1 MNIAPRAFLG
11 FALIGALMLALGV
24 FALSQMSKIRT
35 SGENIV
41 ENSVPSVRALNEF
54 TQLTLRLRVLSYRLL
69 TNREADTQQ
78 KTFDLFEQRNQQ
90 IRTAQSNYE
99 KLISAPE
106 ERAAYDQYVQLLNQ
120 YRQLEERM
128 KTLSRNNQVDEL
140 RTLLG
145 NDLQT
150 NSEAVNAVLA
160 RLTEI
165 NNLQAEAFNKSAAQ
179 QYSTAFTWVVTMLI
193 VATGL
198 TLLFA
203 WLLTN
208 SITKPIANALDAA
221 EEIAKGNLTRPIT
234 VDGSDEAGRLLR
246 AMATMQDKLRDTLQR
261 ISGSAT
267 QLASAAEELNSVT
280 DESARGLTQQNNEIE
295 QAATAVNE
303 MTSAVE
309 EVARNAVSTSEASR
323 NATTSAGD
331 GRDLVQETVG
341 AIERMSAD
349 VQSTATLIGN
359 LADESRDIGKVL
371 DVIRGLADQ
380 TNLLALNAAIEA
392 ARAGEAGRG
401 FAVVADEVRALAHRT
416 QQSTSEI
423 ERMIGSI
430 QSGTE
435 QAATAVNEMTSAVEE
450 VARNAVSTSEASRN
464 ATTSAGDGRD
474 LVQETVG
481 AIERM
486 SADVQSTA
494 SLIGNLANESRDIGK
509 VLDVIRGLA
518 DQTNLLALNAAI
530 EAARAGEAGRGF
542 AVVADEVRALAHRT
556 QQSTSEIE
564 RMIGSIQSGTEQA
577 VDSMRNSTERAEST
591 LNIARGAGMSLD
603 TINSAIVEINE
614 RNLVIASAA
623 EEQAQVARE
632 VDRNLVNIR
641 DLSVQSA
648 TGANQTSAAS
658 AELSRLAVD
667 LNSMVGRFSL

>member
-1 MNIAPRAFLG
+1 MSLRNMNIAPRAFLG

-24 FALSQMSKIRT
+24 FALTQMSTIRA
-35 SGENIV
+35 SGESIAD
-41 ENSVPSVRALNEF
+41 NSVPSIKALDEF

-69 TNREADTQQ
+69 TNREPDIQQ
-78 KTFDLFEQRNQQ
+78 KTYDLFEQRNQQ
-90 IRTAQSNYE
+90 IRAAQAAYE
-99 KLISAPE
+99 KLISSPE
-106 ERAAYDQYVQLLNQ
+106 ERAAYDQYVQLLGQ

-128 KTLSRNNQVDEL
+128 KTLSRNNQIEDLRALLNTEL
-140 RTLLG
+140 LS
-145 NDLQT
+145 
-150 NSEAVNAVLA
+150 NSEAVNVVLG
-160 RLTEI
+160 RLLEI
-165 NNLQAEAFNKSAAQ
+165 NNQQADALNKGAEHQYSRAFN
-179 QYSTAFTWVVTMLI
+179 WVVTLLVI
-193 VATGL
+193 ATGL

-221 EEIAKGNLTRPIT
+221 EEIAKGNLTRPIV

-246 AMATMQDKLRDTLQR
+246 AMSTMQEKLRDTLQR

-435 QAATAVNEMTSAVEE
+435 QA
-450 VARNAVSTSEASRN
+450 
-464 ATTSAGDGRD
+464 
-474 LVQETVG
+474 
-481 AIERM
+481 
-486 SADVQSTA
+486 
-494 SLIGNLANESRDIGK
+494 
-509 VLDVIRGLA
+509 
-518 DQTNLLALNAAI
+518 
-530 EAARAGEAGRGF
+530 
-542 AVVADEVRALAHRT
+542 
-556 QQSTSEIE
+556 
-564 RMIGSIQSGTEQA
+564 

>member
-1 MNIAPRAFLG
+1 
-11 FALIGALMLALGV
+11 
-24 FALSQMSKIRT
+24 MS
-35 SGENIV
+35 
-41 ENSVPSVRALNEF
+41 
-54 TQLTLRLRVLSYRLL
+54 
-69 TNREADTQQ
+69 
-78 KTFDLFEQRNQQ
+78 
-90 IRTAQSNYE
+90 
-99 KLISAPE
+99 
-106 ERAAYDQYVQLLNQ
+106 
-120 YRQLEERM
+120 
-128 KTLSRNNQVDEL
+128 
-140 RTLLG
+140 
-145 NDLQT
+145 
-150 NSEAVNAVLA
+150 
-160 RLTEI
+160 
-165 NNLQAEAFNKSAAQ
+165 
-179 QYSTAFTWVVTMLI
+179 
-193 VATGL
+193 
-198 TLLFA
+198 
-203 WLLTN
+203 
-208 SITKPIANALDAA
+208 
-221 EEIAKGNLTRPIT
+221 
-234 VDGSDEAGRLLR
+234 
-246 AMATMQDKLRDTLQR
+246 TMQEKLRDTLQR

-309 EVARNAVSTSEASR
+309 EVARNAVSTSEASK

-331 GRDLVQETVG
+331 GRDLVQETVS

-349 VQSTATLIGN
+349 VQGTA
-359 LADESRDIGKVL
+359 A
-371 DVIRGLADQ
+371 
-380 TNLLALNAAIEA
+380 
-392 ARAGEAGRG
+392 
-401 FAVVADEVRALAHRT
+401 
-416 QQSTSEI
+416 
-423 ERMIGSI
+423 
-430 QSGTE
+430 
-435 QAATAVNEMTSAVEE
+435 
-450 VARNAVSTSEASRN
+450 
-464 ATTSAGDGRD
+464 
-474 LVQETVG
+474 
-481 AIERM
+481 
-486 SADVQSTA
+486 
-494 SLIGNLANESRDIGK
+494 LIGNLANESRDIGK

-564 RMIGSIQSGTEQA
+564 RMIGSIQSGTEHA

-603 TINSAIVEINE
+603 TINTAIVEINE

>member
-1 MNIAPRAFLG
+1 MSLRNMNIAPRAFLG
-11 FALIGALMLALGV
+11 FALIGSLMLVLGV
-24 FALSQMSKIRT
+24 FALNQMSKIRGA
-35 SGENIV
+35 SENIIQT
-41 ENSVPSVRALNEF
+41 NVPSIKALDEF

-69 TNREADTQQ
+69 TNREPDVQQ
-78 KTFDLFEQRNQQ
+78 KTMDLFEQRNQQ
-90 IRTAQSNYE
+90 IRTAQTEYE
-99 KLISAPE
+99 KFISSPE
-106 ERAAYDQYVQLLNQ
+106 ERASYDQYVQLLNQ
-120 YRQLEERM
+120 YRQLEDRM
-128 KTLSRNNQVDEL
+128 KSLSRNNQIEEL
-140 RTLLG
+140 RTLL
-145 NDLQT
+145 NTDLLT
-150 NSEAVNAVLA
+150 NSEAVNNVLN
-160 RLTEI
+160 RLMQI
-165 NNLQAEAFNKSAAQ
+165 NNQQATDINQQAADQYASAFNL
-179 QYSTAFTWVVTMLI
+179 VVTLLVI
-193 VATGL
+193 ATGL

-208 SITKPIANALDAA
+208 SITKPIANALSAA
-221 EEIAKGNLTRPIT
+221 EEIAEGNLTRPIT
-234 VDGSDEAGRLLR
+234 VDGEDEAGRLLA
-246 AMATMQDKLRDTLQR
+246 AMAKMQDKLRDTLQR

-309 EVARNAVSTSEASR
+309 EVARNAVSTSEASK

-331 GRDLVQETVG
+331 GRDLVQETVS

-349 VQSTATLIGN
+349 VQSTATLIG
-359 LADESRDIGKVL
+359 D
-371 DVIRGLADQ
+371 
-380 TNLLALNAAIEA
+380 
-392 ARAGEAGRG
+392 
-401 FAVVADEVRALAHRT
+401 
-416 QQSTSEI
+416 
-423 ERMIGSI
+423 
-430 QSGTE
+430 
-435 QAATAVNEMTSAVEE
+435 
-450 VARNAVSTSEASRN
+450 
-464 ATTSAGDGRD
+464 
-474 LVQETVG
+474 
-481 AIERM
+481 
-486 SADVQSTA
+486 
-494 SLIGNLANESRDIGK
+494 LANESRDIGK

-564 RMIGSIQSGTEQA
+564 RMIGSIQSGTEHA

-658 AELSRLAVD
+658 NELSRLALD
-667 LNSMVGRFSL
+667 LNNMVGRFSL

>member
-1 MNIAPRAFLG
+1 MTDKSLIRQSRHRTGALISVNTMSLRNMNIAPRAFLG
-11 FALIGALMLALGV
+11 FALIGGLMLVLGV
-24 FALSQMSKIRT
+24 FALNQMSKIRAA
-35 SGENIV
+35 GEDIASA
-41 ENSVPSVRALNEF
+41 SVPSIKSLDEF

-69 TNREADTQQ
+69 VNREPEVQQ
-78 KTFDLFEQRNQQ
+78 KTFELFDLRNQQ
-90 IRTAQSNYE
+90 IRDAQKVYE
-99 KLISAPE
+99 PLIDGPQ
-106 ERAAYDQYVQLLNQ
+106 ERAAYDQYVQLLAQ
-120 YRQLEERM
+120 YRQLEDRM

-140 RTLLG
+140 RKMLNTELLS
-145 NDLQT
+145 
-150 NSEAVNAVLA
+150 NSEAVNSALA
-160 RLTEI
+160 KLLEI
-165 NNLQAEAFNKSAAQ
+165 NTQQIDATNTHAGD
-179 QYSTAFTWVVTMLI
+179 QYSTSFNLVITLLVIAG
-193 VATGL
+193 GL

-208 SITKPIANALDAA
+208 SITKPIANALSAA
-221 EEIAKGNLTRPIT
+221 EEIAEGNLTRPIT
-234 VDGSDEAGRLLR
+234 VDGEDEAGRLLL
-246 AMATMQDKLRDTLQR
+246 AMSKMQEKLRDTLQR

-309 EVARNAVSTSEASR
+309 EVARNAVSTSEASK

-331 GRDLVQETVG
+331 GRDLVQETVS

-349 VQSTATLIGN
+349 VQSTATLIG
-359 LADESRDIGKVL
+359 D
-371 DVIRGLADQ
+371 
-380 TNLLALNAAIEA
+380 
-392 ARAGEAGRG
+392 
-401 FAVVADEVRALAHRT
+401 
-416 QQSTSEI
+416 
-423 ERMIGSI
+423 
-430 QSGTE
+430 
-435 QAATAVNEMTSAVEE
+435 
-450 VARNAVSTSEASRN
+450 
-464 ATTSAGDGRD
+464 
-474 LVQETVG
+474 
-481 AIERM
+481 
-486 SADVQSTA
+486 
-494 SLIGNLANESRDIGK
+494 LANESRDIGK

-564 RMIGSIQSGTEQA
+564 RMIGSIQSGTEHA
-577 VDSMRNSTERAEST
+577 VNSMRNSTERAEST
-591 LNIARGAGMSLD
+591 LNIARGAGLSLD

-658 AELSRLAVD
+658 NELSRLALD
-667 LNSMVGRFSL
+667 LNNMVGRFSL

>member
-1 MNIAPRAFLG
+1 MSLRNMNIAPRAFLG

-24 FALSQMSKIRT
+24 FALTQMSKIRT
-35 SGENIV
+35 SGESIAQ
-41 ENSVPSVRALNEF
+41 NSVPSIKALDEF

-69 TNREADTQQ
+69 VNREPDIQQ
-78 KTFDLFEQRNQQ
+78 KTYDLFEQRSQQ
-90 IRTAQSNYE
+90 IRAAQTAYE
-99 KLISAPE
+99 KLISAPD
-106 ERAAYDQYVQLLNQ
+106 ERAAYDQYVQLLGQ

-140 RTLLG
+140 RALL
-145 NDLQT
+145 NTELLS
-150 NSEAVNAVLA
+150 NSDAINAA
-160 RLTEI
+160 IGRLVEI
-165 NNLQAEAFNKSAAQ
+165 NNQQAEDLNQDAVQ
-179 QYSTAFTWVVTMLI
+179 QYSSAFNWVVTLLVI
-193 VATGL
+193 ATGL

-246 AMATMQDKLRDTLQR
+246 AMSTMQEKLRDTLQR

-309 EVARNAVSTSEASR
+309 EVARNAVSTSEASK

-331 GRDLVQETVG
+331 GRDLVQETVS

-349 VQSTATLIGN
+349 VQGTA
-359 LADESRDIGKVL
+359 A
-371 DVIRGLADQ
+371 
-380 TNLLALNAAIEA
+380 
-392 ARAGEAGRG
+392 
-401 FAVVADEVRALAHRT
+401 
-416 QQSTSEI
+416 
-423 ERMIGSI
+423 
-430 QSGTE
+430 
-435 QAATAVNEMTSAVEE
+435 
-450 VARNAVSTSEASRN
+450 
-464 ATTSAGDGRD
+464 
-474 LVQETVG
+474 
-481 AIERM
+481 
-486 SADVQSTA
+486 
-494 SLIGNLANESRDIGK
+494 LIGNLANESRDIGK

-564 RMIGSIQSGTEQA
+564 RMIGSIQSGTEHA

-603 TINSAIVEINE
+603 TINTAIVEINE

-667 LNSMVGRFSL
+667 LNNMVGRFSL